1 MDTAVATIVT
11 AGTVTFLFTVMGGP
25 AAAILELHVELG
37 AVRLNFDDWH
47 LRYCPGATQWR
58 DGQGE
63 GEE

>member
-11 AGTVTFLFTVMGGP
+11 AGTVTFLFAVMGGP
-25 AAAILELHVELG
+25 AAAILELRVELS
-37 AVRLNFDDWH
+37 AVRFNFDDRH
-47 LRYCPGATQWR
+47 LRYRPGTTQRR